1 MDVQINGK
9 QFDVGDSLSSYVRDK
24 LEEGVLKHFEQAME
38 SNVTFSRE
46 AHMVRVD
53 CKVHAGHGIA
63 MQTHGETDDPYASFD
78 QALERME
85 KRLRRYKRRLIDH
98 HRSDKADMEWTSVSS
113 YVLADDQDNEDASSG
128 DLQPVIIAETKLDI
142 PTVTVGGAVMRMD
155 LLGVGTFVF
164 RNSAHG
170 ELNVVYRREDGNI
183 GWIDPEI
190 VSKP

>member
-9 QFDVGDSLSSYVRDK
+9 QFDVGDSLSAYVREK
-24 LEEGVLKHFEQAME
+24 LEDGVLKHFEQAME
-38 SNVTFSRE
+38 SKVTFSRE

-78 QALERME
+78 QAIARME

-98 HRSDKADMEWTSVSS
+98 HRGDKAELEWTSANS
-113 YVLADDQDNEDASSG
+113 YVLADDQDNEEDTSD

-170 ELNVVYRREDGNI
+170 ELNVVYRRPDGNI
-183 GWIDPEI
+183 GWIDPET
-190 VSKP
+190 VS